1 MSLKNSFKFSLIYTL
16 ILILQTLSI
25 SLASLPQD
33 LFHLKIASK
42 IRTDEQSL
50 LSVSTDYGNLTT
62 SIPDAVLY
70 PSSPHDISSLIRFSY
85 SSSNPFPI
93 APRGN
98 GHSINGQASAQ
109 DGVVINMTS
118 LGYGHSNRIIVSIV
132 NQYVDVGGEK
142 LWIDL
147 LHETLK
153 YGLTPSSWTDYL
165 HLTVGGT
172 LSVGGISGQ
181 TSRYGPQISNVLE
194 LDVITGQG
202 EMITCS
208 KDQNSD
214 LFLAVLGGMGQFGI
228 ITRARIS
235 LSPAPQKV
243 HWIRLVYTDVLTF
256 TRDQERL
263 ISAENSEGSPL
274 RLFNYVEG
282 SFLVDRGLLGSW
294 RSPEFFTDSD
304 YDRMSQ
310 LVTEDGLGG
319 VYYIEGAVYYT
330 DEIAVQV
337 NQELELLLGELSYV
351 PDYAFIRN
359 VSYVEFL
366 DRVHDGELK
375 LRELGEWEVPH
386 PWLNLFVPKSR
397 ILDFDAGVIKGIL
410 SNRSA
415 AGIILMYPMNRNM
428 WDDRMST
435 MIPDEEIFYT
445 FGLLRSSSRE
455 KLQVMID
462 ENDKILQFCNLAG
475 IKYKQYLP
483 HYATTKGWMKHFGKK
498 WNNFLAM
505 KAKYDPELI
514 LSPGSTILSS
524 YI

>member
-1 MSLKNSFKFSLIYTL
+1 MSLKTSLKFSLIYT
-16 ILILQTLSI
+16 IVIILQALSI
-25 SLASLPQD
+25 PLASLPQD
-33 LFHLKIASK
+33 VFHLKIASK
-42 IRTDEQSL
+42 IRTDERSL
-50 LSVSTDYGNLTT
+50 LSVSTDFGNLTT

-70 PSSPHDISSLIRFSY
+70 PSSPHDISRLIRFSY
-85 SSSNPFPI
+85 TSSNPFSI

-98 GHSINGQASAQ
+98 GHSLNGQAFAP
-109 DGVVINMTS
+109 DGVVIDMKS
-118 LGYGHSNRIIVSIV
+118 LGYGHSNRINVSIV
-132 NQYVDVGGEK
+132 NRYADVGGEQ
-142 LWIDL
+142 LWIDV

-153 YGLTPSSWTDYL
+153 YGLTPRSWTDYL

-181 TSRYGPQISNVLE
+181 TSRYGPLISNVHE
-194 LDVITGQG
+194 LDVITGKG
-202 EMITCS
+202 EMLTCS

-228 ITRARIS
+228 ITRARII

-243 HWIRLVYTDVLTF
+243 HWIRLVYTDVVTF
-256 TRDQERL
+256 TQDLERL
-263 ISAENSEGSPL
+263 ISKENSEGSPL

-282 SFLVDRGLLGSW
+282 SFLGDRGLLGSW
-294 RSPEFFTDSD
+294 RSPEFFTDRD

-330 DEIAVQV
+330 DKTAVQV
-337 NQELELLLGELSYV
+337 NQKLELLLGALSYV
-351 PDYAFIRN
+351 PDFAFIHN

-397 ILDFDAGVIKGIL
+397 ILDFDTGIIKAFL
-410 SNRSA
+410 SNTSA
-415 AGIILMYPMNRNM
+415 AGIIIIYPMNRNK

-445 FGLLRSSSRE
+445 FEVLYSASKE
-455 KLQVMID
+455 NLQALID
-462 ENDKILQFCNLAG
+462 ENEKILKFCNLAG

-505 KAKYDPELI
+505 KAKYDPRLI
-514 LSPGSTILSS
+514 LSPGSRIFSS
-524 YI
+524 Y